1 MSTLDRTK
9 APASGPLRH
18 FRFPD
23 VERRPLPNG
32 LDLRVARLPRLPV
45 VSVNLFLRAGE
56 GALSSEGAGL
66 AVLTGDAL
74 EGGTERRSGS
84 DLADGLERIGARLDV
99 GAGWEGTSVTLSCLA
114 DRLPDAL
121 PLLAETVLQPGFPEE
136 EVQRTRE
143 QHLAAIRQ
151 RAMDPSGLAN
161 DAAAAR
167 WYAPDVP
174 YARPV
179 DGTAASVSAAG
190 RDDLR
195 GYADAC
201 YRPREGGLI
210 VAGDVDPTEVE
221 QLALDH
227 LGSWTG
233 SPAPRPDFETEPLT
247 RERRIWIVDR
257 PGSVQSEIRVGHVGA
272 ARSTDDYF
280 ALSIANMVL
289 GGTFTSRLNLNLRER
304 NGFTYGVR
312 SRFTFRSRP
321 GPFHVSTAVG
331 NEVTAAAVREILAE
345 LEAFAGEGPTSDEVA
360 AARDFAAG
368 TFGLQ
373 LETAGQVA
381 TRVTQLVVYGLPER
395 YYHDYR
401 ENMRSVEVEAAAAAA
416 RRHVRPQEVQIVL
429 VADADVV
436 RPSLEALGVGP
447 VEVTAPAG

>member
-1 MSTLDRTK
+1 M
-9 APASGPLRH
+9 RH
-18 FRFPD
+18 FEFPE
-23 VERRPLPNG
+23 VERRVLPNG
-32 LDLRVARLPRLPV
+32 LDLRVAHLPRLPV

-56 GALSSEGAGL
+56 AALRAERAGL

-74 EGGTERRSGS
+74 EGGTERRGGTE
-84 DLADGLERIGARLDV
+84 LADALERIGARLEV

-121 PLLAETVLQPGFPEE
+121 PLLAETVLEPGFPED

-151 RAMDPSGLAN
+151 RAMDPSGLAS
-161 DAAAAR
+161 DTAVGR
-167 WYAPDVP
+167 WYAPHTP

-179 DGTAASVSAAG
+179 DGTVSSVSAVG
-190 RDDLR
+190 RADLR
-195 GYADAC
+195 GYAEAC
-201 YRPREGGLI
+201 YRPQDGGLI
-210 VAGDVDPTEVE
+210 VAGDVDATEVE
-221 QLALDH
+221 RLALEQ
-227 LGSWTG
+227 LGSWEG
-233 SPAPRPDFETEPLT
+233 RPAATMDFEAEPLT
-247 RERRIWIVDR
+247 RERRIWIVHR

-280 ALSIANMVL
+280 ALSVANMAL

-321 GPFHVSTAVG
+321 GPFYVSTAVG
-331 NEVTAAAVREILAE
+331 NDVTAAAVREILGE
-345 LEAFAGEGPTSDEVA
+345 LEGFAAEGPTSEEVA

-373 LETAGQVA
+373 LETAGQIA
-381 TRVTQLVVYGLPER
+381 TRVTQLVVYGLPEQ

-401 ENMRSVEVEAAAAAA
+401 DNMRAVEVEAAAAAA
-416 RRHVRPQEVQIVL
+416 RRHVRPDEAQVVL

-436 RPSLEALGVGP
+436 GPSLEALGAGP
-447 VEVTAPAG
+447 VEVVTPDA